1 MYVQLPCQTNDNQDN
16 VRKPIDAITSTT
28 ARRAYLTT
36 FLLLA
41 TALVLLG
48 FAITAYTLFYW
59 SYIPR
64 IGFERT
70 IHLQF
75 DNVYRSDDSRYDG
88 AGSPYGT
95 VYLSPDVVSAQRYD
109 VFVELSLPR
118 TLENQEAGNFMIEA
132 TMYASESAVDPLKEA
147 LVPGAADADN
157 QLARSRRPAI
167 LLYRSQIVD
176 QLYKFT
182 QLHWYLLGWKSETDS
197 LKVSMFESVEFSR
210 GWRNVPASMLVQI
223 QSINRM
229 QVYSAKAIFRA
240 RFRGLRWLMYNHRII
255 SAFVFISAFWITEM
269 MFTGLAW
276 AIGTGYLTP
285 SEEVEAPG
293 VHNGNEDRIKS
304 EDEDDYK
311 AELSD
316 TERTF
321 PTSSKQQPLRYQSP
335 PIKQEEDEE
344 PVVLPEH
351 ASRATEADDEDE
363 DEDADVFIDSGI
375 GTSLESSATR
385 RDSVRKRR
393 GRTGSGDGGK

>member
-1 MYVQLPCQTNDNQDN
+1 MLTNNQDTI
-16 VRKPIDAITSTT
+16 RKPIDAATSTT

-36 FLLLA
+36 FLLLSA
-41 TALVLLG
+41 SIVLLG

-75 DNVYRSDDSRYDG
+75 DNVYRTDDNRYDS
-88 AGSPYGT
+88 AGNPHGT
-95 VYLSPDVVSAQRYD
+95 VYISSDIVSAQRYD

-118 TLENQEAGNFMIEA
+118 TPENQEAGNFMIEA
-132 TMYASESAVDPLKEA
+132 IMYASESAVDPLKEA
-147 LVPGAADADN
+147 LVSGAADSDN

-167 LLYRSQIVD
+167 LPYRSPIVD
-176 QLYKFT
+176 QFYKLT
-182 QLHWYLLGWKSETDS
+182 QLHWYLLGWRSETDS
-197 LKVSMFESVEFSR
+197 LRVSMFESVEFSR

-240 RFRGLRWLMYNHRII
+240 KFRGLRWLMYNHRII
-255 SAFVFISAFWITEM
+255 SAVIFISAFWITEM
-269 MFTGLAW
+269 LFTGLAW
-276 AIGTGYLTP
+276 AIGTGYFTP
-285 SEEVEAPG
+285 SEG
-293 VHNGNEDRIKS
+293 VQAQQTSQENRERIKTEEE
-304 EDEDDYK
+304 EDEQDVN
-311 AELSD
+311 LSD

-335 PIKQEEDEE
+335 PIKHEEDEE
-344 PVVLPEH
+344 PVVLPENT
-351 ASRATEADDEDE
+351 SRATEADDEDE
-363 DEDADVFIDSGI
+363 DEDADVFLDSGI
-375 GTSLESSATR
+375 GTSLESNASR